1 MAEKKEF
8 ELEITSNIDKVAS
21 KLDKVS
27 SSLDDIKNSANQVDY
42 SLNKVEKNVEDIS
55 KSGVKAS
62 NSLRKMGASINSIG
76 TSIKTLGIGI
86 LAAQFDDFKDALT
99 SSNEVADLYSNTLN
113 IVKRGAKD
121 LGDLM
126 FSGRFAST
134 TFDAIKSFVTNP
146 QSAAINAA
154 TYFKNAKAQAVQVT
168 DLTNKA
174 LFASVRQ
181 QGIFE
186 QYDRQAEEQRKI
198 RDNELLS
205 LDIRNKANEKLAE
218 IISKQ
223 RAEMLSQAQIQKDA
237 AAFQF
242 SVTGQREDELKLM
255 EAENNILAIKA
266 QLQGFITEQDQ
277 ARISLISER
286 LQMENTASRN
296 AIDIDNA
303 QIDTTNALIKT
314 EGERL
319 KEQEQALK
327 QRLRDEAQ
335 FYQSLEHQFE
345 MGSTRRAEIEIE
357 GSQRL
362 AEIRNA
368 LQTNLDEQQTYFY
381 NRDQELRQAVIN
393 NELEAYSSRLFALQK
408 FNEEAQKST
417 QVSEDEKRKIANET
431 LVQQR
436 IIENQRLSMV
446 ANTLGNISSLFE
458 ESSTAGKAFA
468 VAQSLINTYQGITA
482 ELATKTATPFE
493 FGLKV
498 ANVATVAAMGF
509 KAVRDII
516 NTQPSTSG
524 GGMEMSGAA
533 PSSAAPQF
541 NVVGASGINQVVQ
554 TINKQANTPV
564 KAYVVAKDVTTAQS
578 LDRNIVSSASM

>member
-8 ELEITSNIDKVAS
+8 ELEIKSN
-21 KLDKVS
+21 LDKVNKNVDNLS
-27 SSLDDIKNSANQVDY
+27 DSLEQVKNSADKVDK
-42 SLNKVEKNVEDIS
+42 SLERVEKDVKDIS
-55 KSGVKAS
+55 KSGNQAANSLKKMGGAISGIAS
-62 NSLRKMGASINSIG
+62 N
-76 TSIKTLGIGI
+76 IKGIGIGI
-86 LAAQFDDFKDALT
+86 LASQFEDFKDTLT
-99 SSNEVADLYSNTLN
+99 SSNKVADFYSNSLN
-113 IVKRGAKD
+113 TVKKSASD
-121 LGDLM
+121 LGNLL
-126 FSGRFAST
+126 FSGKFLETAGS
-134 TFDAIKSFVTNP
+134 AIRGLVTNP
-146 QSAAINAA
+146 SQSLANASQ
-154 TYFKNAKAQAVQVT
+154 YFSQANKDAQKVT
-168 DLTNKA
+168 DLSNKA
-174 LFASVRQ
+174 LYASVRQ

-205 LDIRNKANEKLAE
+205 LDVRNKANEELGKILA
-218 IISKQ
+218 KQ
-223 RAEMLSQAQIQKDA
+223 RVEMLGQAYIQRDA
-237 AAFQF
+237 AKAQF
-242 SVTGQREDELKLM
+242 NLTGQREDDLKLM

-277 ARISLISER
+277 ARISLLLETR
-286 LQMENTASRN
+286 QLETDNARN

-327 QRLRDEAQ
+327 QRLLDESQ
-335 FYQSLEHQFE
+335 FYQAQERQYE
-345 MGSTRRAEIEIE
+345 QGSTRRAEVERE
-357 GSQRL
+357 GAAKL

-368 LQTNLDEQQTYFY
+368 LKTNQDEQQTYFY

-393 NELEAYSSRLFALQK
+393 NELEAYSTRLFALQQ

-524 GGMEMSGAA
+524 GGVEMSGAA
-533 PSSAAPQF
+533 PASAAPQF
-541 NVVGASGINQVVQ
+541 NVVGASGINQVAQ

-578 LDRNIVSSASM
+578 MDRNIISSASM